1 MSGESTR
8 RLPLISHALVLGRDR
23 AAARSML
30 RAVGLGDDDFGRP
43 LIGVANTWTDTTPC
57 NVHLRELGAWVK
69 EGVREAGGVALEFNT
84 IAISDGIT
92 MGTAGMKA
100 SLVSREV
107 VADSIEL
114 VALAYHFDGLV
125 TLSGCDKTIP
135 GTVMAMARLDR
146 PSLMLYGG
154 SIQPGRYR
162 GQDVTIQDVFEG
174 IGACA
179 AGRMSQEDLDDLE
192 RAACPGPGACGGQF
206 TANTMATVFEAMGV
220 SPMGS
225 GSVPAVD
232 PAKEEVARACGRLAV
247 ELVQSELRP
256 RDIIT
261 RESLENGIAVAA
273 ATGGS
278 TNSVLHLMALAH
290 EAGVAL
296 EMRDFDRI
304 SARTPIIADLKPG
317 GRFVATDLHRAGGV
331 ALVTRRLLDAGLLH
345 GDAMTVTGRTLA
357 EEIEDATEAPGQ
369 EVVRPVSDPLKAQG
383 GLVVLEGNLAPDGC
397 VLKVAGHERTYHSGP
412 ARVFEQEEEAF
423 EAVQSGSIREG
434 DVVVIRGEGPRG
446 GPGMREML
454 AVTAAIAGAGL
465 GETVGLLTDGRFS
478 GATHGLMA
486 GHVSPEAVAGG
497 PIAAVRDGD
506 EITFDIPARTLSVDL
521 RDDELRARLKEWR
534 PAERKISPGVMAK
547 YARLVSS
554 AATGATTT

>member
-8 RLPLISHALVLGRDR
+8 RLPLISHDLVLGRDR
-23 AAARSML
+23 AGARAML

-57 NVHLRELGAWVK
+57 NAHLRELGAWVK
-69 EGVREAGGVALEFNT
+69 EGVREAGGAALEFNT
-84 IAISDGIT
+84 IAVSDGIT

-114 VALAYHFDGLV
+114 VARGYHFDGLV

-162 GQDVTIQDVFEG
+162 GRDVTIQDVFEG

-206 TANTMATVFEAMGV
+206 TANTMATVFETMGV

-261 RESLENGIAVAA
+261 RKSLENGIAVAV

-304 SARTPIIADLKPG
+304 SARTPLIADLKPG

-331 ALVTRRLLDAGLLH
+331 ALVT
-345 GDAMTVTGRTLA
+345 
-357 EEIEDATEAPGQ
+357 
-369 EVVRPVSDPLKAQG
+369 
-383 GLVVLEGNLAPDGC
+383 
-397 VLKVAGHERTYHSGP
+397 
-412 ARVFEQEEEAF
+412 
-423 EAVQSGSIREG
+423 
-434 DVVVIRGEGPRG
+434 
-446 GPGMREML
+446 
-454 AVTAAIAGAGL
+454 
-465 GETVGLLTDGRFS
+465 
-478 GATHGLMA
+478 
-486 GHVSPEAVAGG
+486 
-497 PIAAVRDGD
+497 
-506 EITFDIPARTLSVDL
+506 
-521 RDDELRARLKEWR
+521 
-534 PAERKISPGVMAK
+534 
-547 YARLVSS
+547 
-554 AATGATTT
+554 